1 MITKE
6 KKLWSLN
13 LFSKIMINRRW
24 VNGKLISWSSDHELC
39 EFKNVYSKMWR
50 DKKSQ
55 QDFVDV
61 SVENEF
67 WGIRYLKMGWEI
79 HKI

>member
-6 KKLWSLN
+6 KLLWSLN

-24 VNGKLISWSSDHELC
+24 VNGKLISWIFDHELC
-39 EFKNVYSKMWR
+39 EFKNVYSKMGR

-61 SVENEF
+61 SGGERILGN
-67 WGIRYLKMGWEI
+67 
-79 HKI
+79 

>member
-1 MITKE
+1 
-6 KKLWSLN
+6 
-13 LFSKIMINRRW
+13 MINHRW
-24 VNGKLISWSSDHELC
+24 VNGKLISWSFDHELY
-39 EFKNVYSKMWR
+39 EFKNVCSKMWR

-61 SVENEF
+61 SVANEF
-67 WGIRYLKMGWEI
+67 WGIGYLKMGWEI